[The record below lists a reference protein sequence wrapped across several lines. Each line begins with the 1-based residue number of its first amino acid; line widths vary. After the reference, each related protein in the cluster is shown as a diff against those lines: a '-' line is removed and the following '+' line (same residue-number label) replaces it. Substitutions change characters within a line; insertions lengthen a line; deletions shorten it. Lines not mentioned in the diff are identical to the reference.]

1 VPRIRST
8 AEGRFG
14 PGSHHDSS
22 VQGAR
27 AGRQGEA
34 AQELALLR
42 DAVIGLKERAPG
54 LSAATPLPFWQK
66 AAIAGLIGGGCLGA
80 ALAPEATLV
89 ALLAVMALPFLM
101 VVALRAASL
110 WKLAS
115 RRDEARPRATDDRD
129 LPVYSI
135 LVPML
140 HEAAVVPHLIAA
152 LQSLDYPAGRLDV
165 LLIVESFDTATRVAL
180 RAITL
185 PCHMRVLVVPEG
197 EPGTKP
203 RACQYA
209 LQHARGDYV
218 VVYDAE
224 DCPEPDQ
231 LRRAIAAFR
240 SGGKRLGCLQAQ
252 LNIYNSRQSWL
263 TRQFTLEYTALF
275 DAILP
280 TLEWLRLPVPLG
292 GTSNHFPRTVLDEVG
307 GWDPYNV
314 TEDADLGIRLARA
327 GWQVSVLPS
336 TTWEEAPPTFR
347 IWRKQ
352 RTRWLKGWMQTYLVH
367 MRAPMR
373 LWRELGARGFLGLQ
387 VLMGGLILSALVH
400 PWFYVLVAADLWQ
413 GRLLGV
419 PDGMLGRTLLGVG
432 LFNVVA
438 GYLSAMALG
447 AVAAARR
454 GRHRLALHAV
464 LMPLYWL
471 GISFAAYRALWQLAV
486 APYYWEKTEHF
497 AHLPHSGPRPDR
509 GSCEPPI
516 AAE

>member
-1 VPRIRST
+1 
-8 AEGRFG
+8 
-14 PGSHHDSS
+14 
-22 VQGAR
+22 
-27 AGRQGEA
+27 
-34 AQELALLR
+34 
-42 DAVIGLKERAPG
+42 
-54 LSAATPLPFWQK
+54 
-66 AAIAGLIGGGCLGA
+66 
-80 ALAPEATLV
+80 
-89 ALLAVMALPFLM
+89 M
-101 VVALRAASL
+101 
-110 WKLAS
+110 
-115 RRDEARPRATDDRD
+115 
-129 LPVYSI
+129 
-135 LVPML
+135 
-140 HEAAVVPHLIAA
+140 
-152 LQSLDYPAGRLDV
+152 
-165 LLIVESFDTATRVAL
+165 
-180 RAITL
+180 
-185 PCHMRVLVVPEG
+185 
-197 EPGTKP
+197 
-203 RACQYA
+203 
-209 LQHARGDYV
+209 
-218 VVYDAE
+218 
-224 DCPEPDQ
+224 
-231 LRRAIAAFR
+231 
-240 SGGKRLGCLQAQ
+240 
-252 LNIYNSRQSWL
+252 
-263 TRQFTLEYTALF
+263 
-275 DAILP
+275 
-280 TLEWLRLPVPLG
+280 PLG
-292 GTSNHFPRTVLDEVG
+292 GTSNHFPRAVLEAVG

-373 LWRELGARGFLGLQ
+373 LWRELGVRGFLGLQ

-454 GRHRLALHAV
+454 GRRRLALHAV

-471 GISFAAYRALWQLAV
+471 GISLAAYRALWQLAV

-497 AHLPHSGPRPDR
+497 ARLPHSGSRPDR